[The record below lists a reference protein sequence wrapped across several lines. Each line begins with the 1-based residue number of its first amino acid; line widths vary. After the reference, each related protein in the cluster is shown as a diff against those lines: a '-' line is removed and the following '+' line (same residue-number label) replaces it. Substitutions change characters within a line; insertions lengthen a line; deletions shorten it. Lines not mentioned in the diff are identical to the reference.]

1 MRATLLAGVLMVA
14 AVSGMSGQAKDSAID
29 LADVSDKPA
38 MLTHPDLGY
47 KDCYKDAGLTGTD
60 VVKFVVDTAG
70 HVDPT
75 SVGLTQVTHPILDSL
90 AVRVV
95 RGIVFK
101 PGAMAGAKVR
111 VSVGLPVRFGNGQ
124 PPVNPDAVVFKESC
138 VDKKAQPIQGKTPV
152 ESGTPV
158 ATVPADSY
166 SSPGA
171 PRIPRPGM
179 GPQVQVRVEVDAL
192 GQVAD
197 ATVADAAAPSDLAQ
211 RAVITARRMQ
221 FQPARID
228 GNFVASWVTIRVP
241 VAM

>member
-1 MRATLLAGVLMVA
+1 MRATLLAGVLMAA
-14 AVSGMSGQAKDSAID
+14 AVSAISGQAKDSAID

-47 KDCYKDAGLTGTD
+47 KDCYGDAGLTGTD

-70 HVDPT
+70 HVDPA

-90 AVRVV
+90 AVRAV
-95 RGIVFK
+95 RGMVFR
-101 PGAMAGAKVR
+101 PGAMSGAKVR
-111 VSVGLPVRFGNGQ
+111 VSVGLPIHFGNGQ
-124 PPVNPDAVVFKESC
+124 PPANPDAVVFKESC
-138 VDKKAQPIQGKTPV
+138 VDKKAQPFQEKNPA

-158 ATVPADSY
+158 ATVPGDSFA
-166 SSPGA
+166 GA
-171 PRIPRPGM
+171 AKASRPGM

-197 ATVADAAAPSDLAQ
+197 ATVADASVPSDLAQ
-211 RAVITARRMQ
+211 RAVITARKMQ

-241 VAM
+241 VSM